1 VLSDIRKPYLLFLGD
16 VKEEAFA
23 KTAFGLADWCP
34 DDCVAQWNL
43 PDVGVRLPLPEMSP
57 REAAAAGAKSMVV
70 AVAPIGGDIPPH
82 WRHSLVMALES
93 GLDLVSGLHVR
104 LAEIPEVRDAAAR
117 CGRALHD
124 VRHPRRRFSVATGRR
139 RTGKRLLTVGTD
151 CAVGKKYAAL
161 AIATEMRARGK
172 AANFRATGQTGIMIA
187 GEGIAIDAVVADF
200 ISGAA
205 EALSPDND
213 HAHWDIIEGQ
223 GSLFH
228 PAYAGVTLGLIHG
241 SQADALVLCH
251 DGARRFINGFAD
263 YPIVSVETAIPR
275 LLDVARLTNPA
286 ARFVGVCL
294 NSSKLP
300 PHERIAVM
308 AEIEERTELPCCDP
322 ILDGVARIVD
332 LLGA

>member
-1 VLSDIRKPYLLFLGD
+1 MLSAIRKPYLLFLGD
-16 VKEEAFA
+16 VKDEASA

-34 DDCVAQWNL
+34 ADCLAQWNL
-43 PDVGVRLPLPEMSP
+43 PDVGMHLSIPYMNP
-57 REAAAAGAKSMVV
+57 REAAAAGAKSMVI
-70 AVAPIGGDIPPH
+70 AVAPIGGDIPAH
-82 WRHSLVMALES
+82 WRGSLVTALES

-104 LAEIPEVRDAAAR
+104 LSEIPEVRDAAAR

-124 VRHPRRRFSVATGRR
+124 VRQPRQQFTVATGRK

-151 CAVGKKYAAL
+151 CALGKKYTAL
-161 AIATEMRARGK
+161 AIAAEMRARGK
-172 AANFRATGQTGIMIA
+172 AADFRATGQTGIMIA
-187 GEGIAIDAVVADF
+187 GAGIAIDAVVADF

-251 DGARRFINGFAD
+251 DPSRRFINGFAD
-263 YPIVSVETAIPR
+263 YSIVPVETAIPK
-275 LLDVARLTNPA
+275 LLDVARLTNTA
-286 ARFVGVCL
+286 ARFVGVSV

-300 PHERIAVM
+300 ANERAAVM
-308 AEIEERTELPCCDP
+308 AQIEDRTGLPCCDP
-322 ILDGVARIVD
+322 MRDGVARIVD
-332 LLGA
+332 GLDG